1 MFNRMLVPVD
11 GSPASRKAAKQAI
24 AFAKAINASMTFY
37 YAIPPA
43 SPVLFGE
50 GYVVPQKA
58 VEEIE
63 AAQRATGEK
72 YVGEAMKKAEKAGVK
87 CDSLVTRAVPGD
99 GVLAAASARKCDV
112 IVIGSHGWGA
122 LKRFVLGSVTQ
133 RVLAHAKV
141 PVLVYR

>member
-1 MFNRMLVPVD
+1 MFKRILVPVD

-24 AFAKAINASMTFY
+24 AFTKAINGAIVFY

-43 SPVLFGE
+43 SPVFFGE
-50 GYVVPQKA
+50 GYIVPQRA
-58 VEEIE
+58 LEEIE
-63 AAQRATGEK
+63 SAQRATGEK
-72 YVGEAMKKAEKAGVK
+72 YVGEAARKAQKAGVK
-87 CDSLVTRAVPGD
+87 CETLVTRAVPGD
-99 GVLAAASARKCDV
+99 GVVAAASVKRCDA
-112 IVIGSHGWGA
+112 IVMGSHGWGA

>member
-1 MFNRMLVPVD
+1 MFKRILVPVD

-24 AFAKAINASMTFY
+24 ALAKGTGAAITFY

-50 GYVVPQKA
+50 GYVVPQRA

-72 YVGEAMKKAEKAGVK
+72 YVGEAARKAEKAGVA
-87 CDSLVTRAVPGD
+87 CDTLVTRALPGD
-99 GVLAAASARKCDV
+99 GVVAAASARKCDV
-112 IVIGSHGWGA
+112 IAMGSHGWGA
-122 LKRFVLGSVTQ
+122 LKRVLLGSVTQ
-133 RVLAHAKV
+133 RVLAHARV
-141 PVLVYR
+141 PVLVFR

>member
-1 MFNRMLVPVD
+1 MFKRLLVPVD
-11 GSPASRKAAKQAI
+11 GSPASRKAAKNAI
-24 AFAKAINASMTFY
+24 AFAKGIGASITFY

-50 GYVVPQKA
+50 GYVVPQRA

-72 YVGEAMKKAEKAGVK
+72 YVGEAARKAEKAGVE

-99 GVLAAASARKCDV
+99 GVVAAASARKCDA
-112 IVIGSHGWGA
+112 IVMGSHGWGA
-122 LKRFVLGSVTQ
+122 LKRLLLGSVTQ

-141 PVLVYR
+141 PVLVFR

>member
-1 MFNRMLVPVD
+1 MFKRLLVPVD
-11 GSPASRKAAKQAI
+11 GSPASRKAAKNAI
-24 AFAKAINASMTFY
+24 AFAKGIGASITFY

-50 GYVVPQKA
+50 GYVVPQRA

-72 YVGEAMKKAEKAGVK
+72 YVGEASRKAEKAGVK

-99 GVLAAASARKCDV
+99 GVVAAASARKCDA
-112 IVIGSHGWGA
+112 IVMGSHGWGA
-122 LKRFVLGSVTQ
+122 LKRLLLGSVTQ

-141 PVLVYR
+141 PVLVFR

>member
-1 MFNRMLVPVD
+1 MFKRILVPVD
-11 GSPASRKAAKQAI
+11 GSPASRKAAKHAI
-24 AFAKAINASMTFY
+24 AFAKSIRASITFY

-43 SPVLFGE
+43 SPVFFGE
-50 GYVVPQKA
+50 GYVVPQRA

-63 AAQRATGEK
+63 AAQRATGDK
-72 YVGEAMKKAEKAGVK
+72 YVAEAMKKAQKAGVR

-99 GVLAAASARKCDV
+99 GVIAAASAQKCDA

-122 LKRFVLGSVTQ
+122 LKRFLLGSVTQ
-133 RVLAHAKV
+133 HVLAHARI